1 MIDFVSFFNIYFE
14 INYWLLSLS
23 KLLLEESTL
32 IFFILLSTLL
42 YFLGLSTSI
51 KFAFFSWM
59 ALSNFLRFSI
69 N

>member
-1 MIDFVSFFNIYFE
+1 MIDFVSFFNIYLE

-51 KFAFFSWM
+51 KFAFFS
-59 ALSNFLRFSI
+59 
-69 N
+69 